1 MAATWSIIVSWLLA
15 LVIVAFLFIGGCA
28 LWIQAASDSTKEYIG
43 LAERS
48 YCYDTG
54 YADGRYGNPQ
64 KPPREGG
71 EACDG
76 YYADGY
82 ADALS
87 GGYDFPE
94 SE

>member
-1 MAATWSIIVSWLLA
+1 MAAARRLIVSWLLA
-15 LVIVAFLFIGGCA
+15 MVIVAFLFIGGCA
-28 LWIQAASDSTKEYIG
+28 LWIQAASDSTKEYID

-64 KPPREGG
+64 KPRREGG